1 VTAFVLD
8 ASVACAWIFDDEAAP
23 ATDALQEGLG
33 VDGAYVP
40 PFWWVEVANVL
51 IQSVRRQRIATAAAY
66 QRLAELKRMNIKPSP
81 HQPDITTVV
90 ALSLKHD
97 LTAYDALYL
106 AHAVGLLLPLATLD
120 EPLRQA
126 AAAEGLTVWPLG

>member
-1 VTAFVLD
+1 MAFVLD
-8 ASVACAWIFDDEAAP
+8 ASVTCAWFFGDERTPEIAALSER
-23 ATDALQEGLG
+23 TNTEC
-33 VDGAYVP
+33 AYVP
-40 PFWWVEVANVL
+40 SLWLVEVANVL
-51 IQSVRRQRIATAAAY
+51 IQASRRGRLPQADVGLALATL
-66 QRLAELKRMNIKPSP
+66 QRMNIKPSP